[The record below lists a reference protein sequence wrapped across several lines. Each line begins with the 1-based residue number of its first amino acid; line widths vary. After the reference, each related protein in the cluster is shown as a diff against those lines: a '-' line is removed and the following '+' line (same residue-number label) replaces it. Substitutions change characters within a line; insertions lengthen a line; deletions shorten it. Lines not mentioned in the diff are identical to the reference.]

1 MSGLEE
7 EPARIVFLVSA
18 AAERVIG
25 PGDLAVVVVDRL
37 TRWASGLAA
46 RVIGVPGPDRTI
58 LRVVFGLGH
67 HRDSGVAAG
76 SRCALEAA
84 VAIQVILVG
93 CGVPGRIGNLF
104 E

>member
-46 RVIGVPGPDRTI
+46 RVIGVPGPDGTI

-67 HRDSGVAAG
+67 HRDNGVAAR

-84 VAIQVILVG
+84 VVIQVILVG